1 MMTERTKML
10 FSITARGNGR
20 KWIEE
25 MKKQNI
31 GLHLQSNGKGTA
43 SSDML
48 DILGFDNTDKDIVI
62 SFGSEN
68 AVNAFAAKMSESIRG
83 TSSYNGIVMVLG
95 ISAINRLIAVISS
108 KSQENTDSEGKIQNM
123 KSEFDYSLV
132 LIAVNQGYT
141 DKVMQTA
148 KKAGATGGTVIRA
161 RLADSEHT
169 GQFYGLNLQ
178 EEKEVVAIMTPG
190 STRDEIMEEVNREFG
205 LRTDAQAI
213 ICALPVDKAFK
224 I

>member
-1 MMTERTKML
+1 MTEKTKIL
-10 FSITARGNGR
+10 FFITARGNGR

-25 MKKQNI
+25 LKKHNI
-31 GLHLQSNGKGTA
+31 GLNLQTVGKGTA

-48 DILGFDNTDKDIVI
+48 DILGLDNTDKDIVI

-68 AVNAFAAKMSESIRG
+68 AINSYALKMSENIRNA
-83 TSSYNGIVMVLG
+83 SAYNGIAMLLQVT
-95 ISAINRLIAVISS
+95 AINRLVAVIAS
-108 KSQENTDSEGKIQNM
+108 KSHENSENEGKIEIM

-141 DKVMQTA
+141 DKVMHTA

-161 RLADSEHT
+161 RLADSENT
-169 GQFYGLNLQ
+169 GKFYGLNLS
-178 EEKEVVAIMTPG
+178 EEKEIVLIMASG
-190 STRDEIMEEVNREFG
+190 SVRNDIMEEVNREFG

-213 ICALPVDKAFK
+213 ICSLPVDKAFK